1 MGIKLNPFTGFFD
14 LSGTSSGGGSGPA
27 ERSSTTHNALLDWG
41 SPSGGEYTITI
52 TAGTHG
58 KGTSPNVQSFEL
70 VSGNYVN
77 VFPNIIINN
86 SGDVSIKVLETPD
99 LRFTGKILII

>member
-1 MGIKLNPFTGFFD
+1 MSFKFNPIGAMGFD
-14 LSGTSSGGGSGPA
+14 IVGSSSGGSGPA
-27 ERSSTTHNALLDWG
+27 ERSSTTHNNVLSWG

-58 KGTSPNVQSFEL
+58 KGTSPNVQTYEL

-77 VFPNIIINN
+77 VFPSIVINN
-86 SGDVSIKVLETPD
+86 TGDVSIKVLETPD